1 MRKLIATALSLF
13 LYLTP
18 LFAWEGSS
26 WSGGQFSSG
35 LIGTGYINGGV
46 SNMAAGVLAIPLN
59 YGVVSKTIT
68 SASDEAGTL
77 ANGLQGQ
84 MLKIIL
90 ATKGSSGNFV
100 LTPTTKTGYATIT
113 FNSAGDQAT
122 LLFVD
127 NTAGWIIV
135 GETGTAVGQ

>member
-1 MRKLIATALSLF
+1 MKKIIAFLMLTGLSVSSIL
-13 LYLTP
+13 
-18 LFAWEGSS
+18 AWD
-26 WSGGQFSSG
+26 SGAWDSGKFSSG

-46 SNMAAGVLAIPLN
+46 FSMAAGVLAIPLN

-77 ANGLQGQ
+77 ANGIQGQ
-84 MLKIIL
+84 MIKIIL
-90 ATKGSSGNFV
+90 ATKGSSGNYV

-113 FNSAGDQAT
+113 FNTAGDQAT

-127 NTAGWIIV
+127 NTVGWIIV